1 MAKKKEWEKVGAEP
15 LLQLKK
21 KHTTPFF
28 HLASTIEQI
37 ERKKYARYNNK
48 YIRAAISKI
57 LCRKQRKSRRKLICM
72 YLSVFHF
79 QPVFLLLLL
88 LSPNVFDVHF
98 CLHSLGSGLFDGEDG
113 TSWQTSFENEW
124 RKMCDGYGNE
134 WMNLLGILQIC
145 RFDSTRQ
152 HRHTQ
157 FRMCRSIPTVWLPAI
172 CSFVKK
178 WASMFHALS
187 IIFFFFVVA
196 FDSSFFCYV
205 LHFINFSCHAVLA
218 IAIWLIVMRTIL
230 MHIHIISLE
239 RAFKDFHFIPHIFV
253 FHSLSRLHSLS
264 VVLSSTHNWILN
276 SDTM

>member
-1 MAKKKEWEKVGAEP
+1 MGAEP

-79 QPVFLLLLL
+79 RPVFLLLF
-88 LSPNVFDVHF
+88 SPNVFDVHF

-113 TSWQTSFENEW
+113 TSWQASFENEW

-157 FRMCRSIPTVWLPAI
+157 FRMCHSIPTVWLPAI
-172 CSFVKK
+172 CSLVKK

-187 IIFFFFVVA
+187 IIFFFSLLRLTQVFFA
-196 FDSSFFCYV
+196 TFFILLIFPATPFLQLLFDLLLWGRFLC
-205 LHFINFSCHAVLA
+205 
-218 IAIWLIVMRTIL
+218 
-230 MHIHIISLE
+230 IHIISLE
-239 RAFKDFHFIPHIFV
+239 RASRIFISFPIFSP
-253 FHSLSRLHSLS
+253 FTLSRLHLLS